1 MIVPAPDP
9 SAIRA
14 ANLDELYRLR
24 LPLPPSTFP
33 LVWEPGDEVELR
45 PVPELEART
54 AILNVV
60 LARSFGMPSQMA
72 MAWLLDARLME
83 RVTPPE
89 WRYVAADEGDDHSF
103 SLHLEAITALAWVL
117 GLTKTLDPAAPGG
130 DNLTGLLPD
139 LRAGETFPAW
149 RSRSLV
155 APRDPAASAAV
166 LDLYYCLD
174 WAYLEAE
181 RRGRPLPGMID
192 SNAIG
197 QRRWALE
204 WSVVFSGPFHDEPVG
219 WEDVDLST

>member
-9 SAIRA
+9 ATIRA
-14 ANLDELYRLR
+14 ANIDELYRLR
-24 LPLPPSTFP
+24 LPIPPSTFP
-33 LVWEPGDEVELR
+33 FVWEPGDEVEVR

-60 LARSFGMPSQMA
+60 LARSFGMPSRLA
-72 MAWLLDARLME
+72 MAWLLEARLME
-83 RVTPPE
+83 RVTAPE
-89 WRYVAADEGDDHSF
+89 WHYVTAGTGDDHSF
-103 SLHLEAITALAWVL
+103 SLHLEAITALAWLL
-117 GLTKTLDPAAPGG
+117 GLTKSLDPAAPG
-130 DNLTGLLPD
+130 DNLADLLPD
-139 LRAGETFPAW
+139 LREGERFPAW

-155 APRDPAASAAV
+155 ALRDPAAAAAV

-174 WAYLEAE
+174 WAYMEAE
-181 RRGRPLPGMID
+181 RRGAPLPGMID

-204 WSVVFSGPFHDEPVG
+204 WAVIFRGPYHEEPVG

>member
-1 MIVPAPDP
+1 MRVPAPDP
-9 SAIRA
+9 AAVRA
-14 ANLDELYRLR
+14 ANVEELYRLR
-24 LPLPPSTFP
+24 LPVPPSTFP

-45 PVPELEART
+45 PTPEVEARM

-60 LARSFGMPSQMA
+60 LARSFGMPPRRA
-72 MAWLLDARLME
+72 MGWLLEAHLMD

-89 WRYVAADEGDDHSF
+89 WHYVASGEGDDHSF
-103 SLHLEAITALAWVL
+103 SLHLEAVSALAWLL
-117 GLTKTLDPAAPGG
+117 GLAKTLDPSAPGV
-130 DNLTGLLPD
+130 DNLPGLLPN
-139 LRAGETFPAW
+139 LAENESFPAW

-155 APRDPAASAAV
+155 APRNPAAAAAV

-181 RRGRPLPGMID
+181 RRHQALPGLID

-204 WSVVFSGPFHDEPVG
+204 WAVVFRGPYHDEPVG
-219 WEDVDLST
+219 WEEVDLST

>member
-1 MIVPAPDP
+1 MVATPDP
-9 SAIRA
+9 AAIRT
-14 ANLDELYRLR
+14 ANVEELYRLR

-45 PVPELEART
+45 PIPELEART

-60 LARSFGMPSQMA
+60 LARSFGMPSRLA
-72 MAWLLDARLME
+72 MAWLLEARLME

-89 WRYVAADEGDDHSF
+89 WHYVASGEGDDRSF
-103 SLHLEAITALAWVL
+103 ALHLEAITALAWLL
-117 GLTKTLDPAAPGG
+117 GLTKTLDPAAPSAES
-130 DNLTGLLPD
+130 LVPLLPD
-139 LRAGETFPAW
+139 LRSGEPFPAW

-155 APRDPAASAAV
+155 AARDPAQAAAV

-174 WAYLEAE
+174 WSYLDAE
-181 RRGRPLPGMID
+181 RRGQPLPGMID

-204 WSVVFSGPFHDEPVG
+204 WAVIFRGPYHDDPVG

>member
-9 SAIRA
+9 ALIRA
-14 ANLDELYRLR
+14 ANLDELHRLR
-24 LPLPPSTFP
+24 LPLPPTTFP
-33 LVWEPGDEVELR
+33 LVWEAGDEVDLR

-60 LARSFGMPSQMA
+60 LARSFGMPSRLA
-72 MAWLLDARLME
+72 MAWLLESRLME
-83 RVTPPE
+83 RVTAPE
-89 WRYVAADEGDDHSF
+89 WHYVTTGAGDDHSF
-103 SLHLEAITALAWVL
+103 SLHLEAITALAWLL
-117 GLTKTLDPAAPGG
+117 GLTKTLDPSAPGE
-130 DNLTGLLPD
+130 NLTALLPD
-139 LRAGETFPAW
+139 LREGERFPAW

-155 APRDPAASAAV
+155 ALRDPAEAAAV

-174 WAYLEAE
+174 WAYMEAE
-181 RRGRPLPGMID
+181 RRGERLPGMID

-204 WSVVFSGPFHDEPVG
+204 WAVVFQGRYHEDPVG

>member
-1 MIVPAPDP
+1 LIVPAPDP
-9 SAIRA
+9 AAIRA
-14 ANLDELYRLR
+14 ANVEELYRLR
-24 LPLPPSTFP
+24 LPLPPSTYP
-33 LVWEPGDEVELR
+33 LVWEVGDEVELR
-45 PVPELEART
+45 AVGELEARA

-60 LARSFGMPSQMA
+60 LARSFGMPSRLA

-83 RVTPPE
+83 RVTQPE
-89 WRYVAADEGDDHSF
+89 WHYVTSGEGDDRSF
-103 SLHLEAITALAWVL
+103 ALHHEAITALAWLL
-117 GLTKTLDPAAPGG
+117 GLTKTLDPAAPSG
-130 DNLTGLLPD
+130 DNLTALLPD
-139 LRAGETFPAW
+139 LRTGEPFPSW

-155 APRDPAASAAV
+155 APRDPSAAAAV

-181 RRGRPLPGMID
+181 RRNEELPGMID

-204 WSVVFSGPFHDEPVG
+204 WAVVFRGRYHDEPVG

>member
-1 MIVPAPDP
+1 MIIQAPDP
-9 SAIRA
+9 AAVRA
-14 ANLDELYRLR
+14 GNLEELYRLR

-33 LVWEPGDEVELR
+33 LVWDIGDGVDLR

-60 LARSFGMPSQMA
+60 LSRAFGMPSRLA
-72 MAWLLDARLME
+72 MSWLLDAHLME

-89 WRYVAADEGDDHSF
+89 WHYVASGQGDDHSF
-103 SLHLEAITALAWVL
+103 ALHLEALTALAWLL
-117 GLTKTLDPAAPGG
+117 GLTKTLDPAAPGD
-130 DNLTGLLPD
+130 DNLTSLLPN
-139 LRAGETFPAW
+139 LRDGESFPKW
-149 RSRSLV
+149 RSRSLI
-155 APRDPAASAAV
+155 APRDPVNAATI

-181 RRGRPLPGMID
+181 RRRQPLPGLID

-204 WSVVFSGPFHDEPVG
+204 WAVVFHGPYHDDPVG
-219 WEDVDLST
+219 WEEVDLST

>member
-1 MIVPAPDP
+1 MILPAPDP
-9 SAIRA
+9 ATVRA
-14 ANLDELYRLR
+14 ANIEELYRLG

-45 PVPELEART
+45 PIPELEARM

-60 LARSFGMPSQMA
+60 LARSFGMPPRLA
-72 MAWLLDARLME
+72 MGWLLEAHLME

-89 WRYVAADEGDDHSF
+89 WHYMASGEGDDHSF
-103 SLHLEAITALAWVL
+103 ALHLEAVSALAWLL
-117 GLTKTLDPAAPGG
+117 GLAKTLDPAAPGDDG
-130 DNLTGLLPD
+130 LAALLPN
-139 LRAGETFPAW
+139 LQENESFPAW

-155 APRDPAASAAV
+155 APRSPAAAAAV

-174 WAYLEAE
+174 WAYLDAE
-181 RRGRPLPGMID
+181 HRRAPLPGLID

-204 WSVVFSGPFHDEPVG
+204 WAVVFRGPHHDEPAG
-219 WEDVDLST
+219 WEDVDLSI

>member
-1 MIVPAPDP
+1 MVVPAPNP
-9 SAIRA
+9 ALIRA
-14 ANLDELYRLR
+14 ANIDEIYRLQ
-24 LPLPPSTFP
+24 LPIPPSTFP
-33 LVWEPGDEVELR
+33 LVWEPGDQVELR

-60 LARSFGMPSQMA
+60 LARAFGMPSDFA
-72 MAWLLDARLME
+72 MSWLLEARLME

-89 WRYVAADEGDDHSF
+89 WEYLTSGAGDDHSF
-103 SLHLEAITALAWVL
+103 ALHLEAINALAWLL
-117 GLTKTLDPAAPGG
+117 GLTKALDPAAPSYES
-130 DNLTGLLPD
+130 LTPLLPD
-139 LRAGETFPAW
+139 LRAAERFPAW

-155 APRDPAASAAV
+155 APRDPVDAAAV

-181 RRGRPLPGMID
+181 RVGAVLPGMID

-204 WSVVFSGPFHDEPVG
+204 WAVVFHGPYHDEPVG

>member
-1 MIVPAPDP
+1 MIPTPNPA
-9 SAIRA
+9 AVRA
-14 ANLDELYRLR
+14 ANVEELYRLR

-45 PVPELEART
+45 AVPEMEART

-60 LARSFGMPSQMA
+60 LARSFGMPSRLA
-72 MAWLLDARLME
+72 MSWLLDAHLME

-89 WRYVAADEGDDHSF
+89 WHYVASGQGDDHSF
-103 SLHLEAITALAWVL
+103 SLHLEALSALAWLL
-117 GLTKTLDPAAPGG
+117 GLTKTLDPAAPGA
-130 DNLTGLLPD
+130 DNLTALLPN
-139 LRAGETFPAW
+139 LPERESFPAW

-155 APRDPAASAAV
+155 SPRDPAAAAAV

-181 RRGRPLPGMID
+181 RRRQPLPGLID

-204 WSVVFSGPFHDEPVG
+204 WAVVFHGPYHDEPVG
-219 WEDVDLST
+219 WEEVDLST

>member
-1 MIVPAPDP
+1 
-9 SAIRA
+9 
-14 ANLDELYRLR
+14 
-24 LPLPPSTFP
+24 
-33 LVWEPGDEVELR
+33 
-45 PVPELEART
+45 VPEMEART

-60 LARSFGMPSQMA
+60 LARAFGMPSQAA
-72 MAWLLDARLME
+72 MTWLLEARLME

-89 WRYVAADEGDDHSF
+89 WHYVTAGDGDDHSF
-103 SLHLEAITALAWVL
+103 SLHLEAINALTWLL
-117 GLTKTLDPAAPGG
+117 GLTKTLDPAAPTTE
-130 DNLTGLLPD
+130 NLTPMLPD
-139 LRAGETFPAW
+139 LRAGEPFPAW

-155 APRDPAASAAV
+155 APRDPATAAAV

-181 RRGRPLPGMID
+181 RLGAPLPGMID

-204 WSVVFSGPFHDEPVG
+204 WAVVFRGPFHDEPVG